1 MSGGISIGNDHVV
14 KASEIFIKQNE
25 NDKNKYSIKMKV
37 KNDFLTYQ
45 TWSDTNPKNINS
57 NRSVILYTPN
67 NWILTF
73 FR

>member
-14 KASEIFIKQNE
+14 KANEIFIKRNE

-67 NWILTF
+67 N
-73 FR
+73 

>member
-1 MSGGISIGNDHVV
+1 MSGGISSGKDHVV

-45 TWSDTNPKNINS
+45 TWLIQKKLKKI
-57 NRSVILYTPN
+57 
-67 NWILTF
+67 
-73 FR
+73 